1 VPTAPP
7 VTYREAVHG
16 LCRAAGVAPVRVTQ
30 LPHLAL
36 RAAGMLSPM
45 LRELEETRY
54 QFTRPY
60 VLDSTAATATF
71 GIEATPLDR
80 TFADTVAWWRSRTPR
95 RAAVTRG

>member
-1 VPTAPP
+1 
-7 VTYREAVHG
+7 VHG

-36 RAAGMLSPM
+36 RAAGVLSPM